1 METGMTKFGAVS
13 ILYPTLVLF
22 RTFPMG
28 DIKTN
33 LLKRFAEFPRFF
45 SNFFPEFSDIIFN
58 RDDGFFFFQSF
69 FPQYRQNPLG
79 KWDTY
84 KGPSLCFPV
93 TRVSL
98 DLFLFLEES
107 LFIWISYLHE
117 DREVRSVSRPV
128 RYHYRLLNW

>member
-1 METGMTKFGAVS
+1 MTKFGAVS

-58 RDDGFFFFQSF
+58 RDDGFFFFSILLSLIPSKPFREMRHVQRPFVVFSCHAREFGSF
-69 FPQYRQNPLG
+69 FIFRG
-79 KWDTY
+79 KSVY
-84 KGPSLCFPV
+84 
-93 TRVSL
+93 L
-98 DLFLFLEES
+98 D
-107 LFIWISYLHE
+107 
-117 DREVRSVSRPV
+117 
-128 RYHYRLLNW
+128 